1 MALSPALEKRL
12 AAAKE
17 FFRRYQTE
25 AALKELRSLAALG
38 QLDAEHRAAVVCL
51 LAECHE
57 RLDQAAE
64 AAALLAPYEEVEAR
78 AHLSAP
84 TQQALC
90 LRLAAARTER
100 GDHPAAISYA
110 KQALALAEATRDS
123 RGQGA
128 AHLALGK
135 VYRII
140 GQTQFARDHYFEAVR
155 HNRLVGERVAIAQ
168 GYHGLSN
175 LTISDSD
182 YLSSRNYLTQA
193 LELISEDDEPFLYGH
208 VCINLAVVSI
218 LQEEGAVAERVRL
231 LEQAA
236 AIFRRLGKDNFLVR
250 AYTNLGYQ
258 LLLVG
263 EVARAEEI
271 LRLTIEVGTRVRSR
285 KAVANAYE
293 TLAELYAVA
302 GEFDRARECI
312 AAAEAE
318 ISGFEQFNEA
328 QVLLT
333 HGKLLWLEGRL
344 AEAEKMLERSRDLG
358 VKINYRQGAITAELH
373 LAEIACD
380 LSEVGGGGPQD
391 KLADEKLDAAGRHF
405 VAVAAEVDTL
415 GSVAV
420 LGHAR
425 LVGGRL
431 KLLRGELD
439 EACQALRQAASIF
452 DLTSNVY
459 LRAVTGLHLAD
470 AFRRS
475 GNARSAAAE
484 LEVSRRHFT
493 TLGARPQL
501 ERLARFER
509 AAAHAEK
516 VKTKSAPSDAALRPH
531 AEALTRLLGATAS
544 RDLLLHELAKV
555 LRENFE
561 VPGVA
566 VFERDK
572 AGAPKLLAFEGCQL
586 ARAVKLLES
595 RAGEVITLKP
605 GKESPVFVAL
615 ARPAAREAGLQAALK
630 AAELGLEL
638 CALRRKLPAMA
649 EYERGEES
657 DIRLPGMVYSSAAMR
672 DVAEQIHKIHGSKMS
687 VLVTGESGTGK
698 EGIARAIHELSDR
711 ATGPFIAFNCSVV
724 SPELIDSQL
733 FGHRKGSFT
742 GAGDNYSGWIRA
754 AEGGTLFLDE
764 IGEMPLELQPKLL
777 RFLQESEVHPVGE
790 TKPVKVNVRVIA
802 ATNRDLEACVAD
814 GKFREDLYYRL
825 NVIRLHIPPLR
836 ERRDEIPLLA
846 HHLLERFSREAG
858 KRDLSFAPETLD
870 ALTTCDWPGNIRQ
883 LANEIQRIAAIL
895 PDGSLIRPEQLSAAV
910 RSGHKAATNGAPGHD
925 WMNRALAHGLT
936 NGHAANHHAH
946 HDHRGQR
953 RTLAES
959 VEELERQMIVESL
972 TRHGGNI
979 SRSADELGLT
989 RKGLYLKLERYGI
1002 NLTTIKSRSKLS
1014 LVAS

>member
-1 MALSPALEKRL
+1 MPLPPALEKRL

-25 AALKELRSLAALG
+25 AALKELRSLAGLG

-64 AAALLAPYEEVEAR
+64 AAALLAAYEEVEAR

-140 GQTQFARDHYFEAVR
+140 GQRQFARDHYLEAVR
-155 HNRLVGERVAIAQ
+155 HNRLVGERVSIAQ

-175 LTISDSD
+175 LTISEGD
-182 YLSSRNYLTQA
+182 YLSSRNYLSQA
-193 LELISEDDEPFLYGH
+193 FELIGEDDEPFLYGH
-208 VCINLAVVSI
+208 VCINLAVASI
-218 LQEEGAVAERVRL
+218 LQEEGSVAERVRL
-231 LEQAA
+231 LEKAA
-236 AIFRRLGKDNFLVR
+236 EIFRRLGKDNFLVR

-271 LRLTIEVGTRVRSR
+271 LNLTIEVGARVGSH

-293 TLAELYAVA
+293 TLAEMHAVA
-302 GEFDRARECI
+302 GEFERARECI
-312 AAAEAE
+312 AAALAE

-333 HGKLLWLEGRL
+333 HGKLLWMEGRA
-344 AEAEKMLERSRDLG
+344 AEAREVLARSRDFSA
-358 VKINYRQGAITAELH
+358 KINYRQGAITAQLH

-380 LSEVGGGGPQD
+380 LAAAGAGG
-391 KLADEKLDAAGRHF
+391 ADERLAEAERLF
-405 VAVAAEVDTL
+405 AEVAAEVDTL

-425 LVGGRL
+425 LVAGRL
-431 KLLRGELD
+431 ELLRGRID
-439 EACQALRQAASIF
+439 EACQSLRQAASIY

-470 AFRRS
+470 AFRQ
-475 GNARSAAAE
+475 GGQAAAAADE
-484 LEVSRRHFT
+484 MAVSRRHFT
-493 TLGARPQL
+493 TMRARPQL
-501 ERLARFER
+501 ERLARFES
-509 AAAHAEK
+509 AGAAHAERAK
-516 VKTKSAPSDAALRPH
+516 ARPAHADAALRPH

-544 RDLLLHELAKV
+544 RELLLHELAKV
-555 LRENFE
+555 LRENFG

-572 AGAPKLLAFEGCQL
+572 GGAPKLLAFEGCQL

-615 ARPAAREAGLQAALK
+615 ARAAAREAGLQPALK
-630 AAELGLEL
+630 VAELGLEL

-657 DIRLPGMVYSSAAMR
+657 DIPLPGMVYSSAAMR

-711 ATGPFIAFNCSVV
+711 AGGPFIAFNCSVV

-790 TKPVKVNVRVIA
+790 TRPVKVNVRVIA

-836 ERRDEIPLLA
+836 ERREEIPLLA
-846 HHLLERFSREAG
+846 HHLLERFSRESD
-858 KRDLSFAPETLD
+858 KRDLSLAPETLD

-883 LANEIQRIAAIL
+883 LANEIQRTAALL
-895 PDGSLIRPEQLSAAV
+895 PDGGIIRPEQLSPAV
-910 RSGHKAATNGAPGHD
+910 RAGGKANANGVSGHD
-925 WMNRALAHGLT
+925 WMNRALARGLT
-936 NGHAANHHAH
+936 NGHAAGHYTHHNHHAP
-946 HDHRGQR
+946 R

-972 TRHGGNI
+972 TRLGGNI

-1002 NLTTIKSRSKLS
+1002 NLTALKSRSKLS